1 MNIADLFDDSALD
14 LELDK
19 IKQKIAKLY
28 NEILE
33 QVFKVESKS
42 DLDKWQHVFPK

>member
-33 QVFKVESKS
+33 QVFKVENPTGSPEELAS
-42 DLDKWQHVFPK
+42 FLE

>member
-28 NEILE
+28 NERAAKHDSTMATAFVLLNNSLSI
-33 QVFKVESKS
+33 S
-42 DLDKWQHVFPK
+42 